1 MQEHQRGLSQCPFC
15 ARCGYFERGGTLFD
29 EIPPNTTSPLQS
41 LEWVSLNFDYRAD
54 QVKSALDYF
63 LPWCC
68 HTTFLEFYWPTY
80 RNCVERL
87 PLLIF
92 PLNPLQNFA
101 HLKHLKIIDKT
112 LEDSLAMSVK
122 YIPLWNFSEITS
134 FIKKSDMP
142 KLERLTVVFA
152 RSALTVLEIWH
163 QKMLA
168 GANETHAGSRSLC
181 RSFPGHETYKIYRNV
196 RIQSQR
202 EDKNSPIRNKF
213 VQLGRALKLYEK

>member
-1 MQEHQRGLSQCPFC
+1 MPNLRALRLLQ
-15 ARCGYFERGGTLFD
+15 RGGTLFD

-63 LPWCC
+63 LPWCR
-68 HTTFLEFYWPTY
+68 HTTFLEFYVPTY

-101 HLKHLKIIDKT
+101 HLRHLKIIDKT

-142 KLERLTVVFA
+142 KLETLTVVFKIRIDRA
-152 RSALTVLEIWH
+152 GDFVD
-163 QKMLA
+163 QKMWRGRMRLMRL
-168 GANETHAGSRSLC
+168 TIPL
-181 RSFPGHETYKIYRNV
+181 
-196 RIQSQR
+196 Q
-202 EDKNSPIRNKF
+202 KF
-213 VQLGRALKLYEK
+213 SGTR